1 MARRTKNKVV
11 LIGFLGREAE
21 LRERGDRKFIVFDIG
36 TTESWGPKED
46 RKEKTTWTRCIAG
59 QQTAVNLAKFT
70 TQKGAYLHI
79 EGSLQNRKVEKGGVT
94 TYYTDVRVDEF
105 IALDKLERNDSGNTP
120 QPAPMED
127 FADDDIPF

>member
-1 MARRTKNKVV
+1 MARRTKNKVF

-21 LRERGDRKFIVFDIG
+21 LQERGDRKFIVFDIG

-105 IALDKLERNDSGNTP
+105 IALDKLERNDSGSTP
-120 QPAPMED
+120 PPVDD
-127 FADDDIPF
+127 FSDDDLPPF